1 MVSMKIIFKEN
12 KLKIGLSKIYIIV
25 YVFCNIQLDIWKYDG
40 KLKFVKNYKCIF
52 L

>member
-1 MVSMKIIFKEN
+1 MVSMKIIFKEEN

-25 YVFCNIQLDIWKYDG
+25 YVFCNIQLGILTYDG
-40 KLKFVKNYKCIF
+40 KLKFVNK

>member
-1 MVSMKIIFKEN
+1 MVSMKIIFKEEN

-25 YVFCNIQLDIWKYDG
+25 YVFCNIQLGIWKYDG
-40 KLKFVKNYKCIF
+40 KLKFVNK